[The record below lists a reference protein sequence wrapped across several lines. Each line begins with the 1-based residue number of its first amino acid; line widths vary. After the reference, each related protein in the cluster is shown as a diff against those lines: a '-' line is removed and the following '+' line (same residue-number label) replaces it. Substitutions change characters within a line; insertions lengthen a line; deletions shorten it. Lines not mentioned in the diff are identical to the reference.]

1 MRGKNGSD
9 LGMRSKASDIE
20 ENAAAVQGGGAQPL
34 RTMLGRKCGHCG
46 ANAVIRKDGCDFCTA
61 CGEVGACG

>member
-1 MRGKNGSD
+1 
-9 LGMRSKASDIE
+9 
-20 ENAAAVQGGGAQPL
+20 
-34 RTMLGRKCGHCG
+34 MLGRKCGTCG